1 MKKIL
6 LLAAAFSSAAFASE
20 ASAGLSV
27 HGHKGTRGTRPE
39 NTLPAFEEALRAGVD
54 VLEMD
59 LAVTKDGYLVVSH
72 DPYVTPARCLGR
84 DGTKLSSPV
93 AIRSLTLEELRRY
106 DCGSQRNPAFPRQET
121 SPGAGIPTLDEVFGM
136 VSAST
141 IPAARTVEFNI
152 ETKIFPWEPTL
163 APDPDEFARLT
174 AETVVRNQM
183 ENRVIA
189 QSFDSRTLRALK
201 KIEPA
206 IRTSQL
212 THEELL
218 DIVPALKSANTDIWS
233 PNYRWITADA
243 VKAVRA
249 AGIKVAPWTVNT
261 EEEWNAVMALGVDAI
276 ITDYPADLI
285 GYLKSKKLR

>member
-1 MKKIL
+1 
-6 LLAAAFSSAAFASE
+6 
-20 ASAGLSV
+20 
-27 HGHKGTRGTRPE
+27 
-39 NTLPAFEEALRAGVD
+39 
-54 VLEMD
+54 
-59 LAVTKDGYLVVSH
+59 
-72 DPYVTPARCLGR
+72 
-84 DGTKLSSPV
+84 
-93 AIRSLTLEELRRY
+93 
-106 DCGSQRNPAFPRQET
+106 
-121 SPGAGIPTLDEVFGM
+121 
-136 VSAST
+136 
-141 IPAARTVEFNI
+141 
-152 ETKIFPWEPTL
+152 
-163 APDPDEFARLT
+163 
-174 AETVVRNQM
+174 
-183 ENRVIA
+183 NRVIA